1 MIFAVYQWF
10 VSTLPTSYDHVF
22 TLVEAQHLY
31 ERCGASVSDSPSPH
45 VAAAQVTQSA
55 RVQRRSKSTRV
66 CILIE
71 KWYIRA
77 RAVCVAVSDRRIV
90 GSSCCAPATSG
101 AIPELLPT
109 LSLARVVTRCLKTP
123 PGKHDIIYYGIYAIH
138 SAQ

>member
-1 MIFAVYQWF
+1 M
-10 VSTLPTSYDHVF
+10 
-22 TLVEAQHLY
+22 
-31 ERCGASVSDSPSPH
+31 SDSPSPH

-109 LSLARVVTRCLKTP
+109 PLTGTSRDSLLKNS
-123 PGKHDIIYYGIYAIH
+123 PGKA
-138 SAQ
+138 